1 MKTMFVKM
9 TPQEETSNGGML
21 IKEWGQPMD
30 LHFLQVDD
38 FRGTLISVE
47 WNGPDNVKHTI
58 TPADE
63 DFALFQQVGER
74 PEIVVPSSWFESLGL
89 SGTFVLRL
97 RFQFQTFRQEPVWYA
112 YLYFKNAYGD
122 QDPAYKVPSSTVHS
136 GCSGCG
142 TGSCPCQNCQGEKVR
157 TQEPVSVIMNI
168 VKEWL

>member
-112 YLYFKNAYGD
+112 YLYFKNACGD
-122 QDPAYKVPSSTVHS
+122 PDPAYKVPSSTVHS

-142 TGSCPCQNCQGEKVR
+142 TGSCPCQNCQGE
-157 TQEPVSVIMNI
+157 
-168 VKEWL
+168 